1 MDTLFPK
8 VLQAVAG
15 ENFTVYLYF
24 NDGSVR
30 LYDAKPLLALGGVF
44 APLQDEAFFKS
55 RLTVLNDTAAWDVTG
70 DRDPGSCVDLDP
82 IELYESCPVVVD
94 PLESASRSAK
104 IRKNTGRSADLPVF
118 LFIYSAPAHTAE
130 CPPAPLPAHPHRRR
144 SAQHDRGSPTARPW
158 RAGGRCAR

>member
-15 ENFTVYLYF
+15 KDFTVYLYF

-44 APLQDEAFFKS
+44 APLQDEAFFKN

-70 DRDPGSCVDLDP
+70 DRTRAAVWTWTPSSCTR
-82 IELYESCPVVVD
+82 PV
-94 PLESASRSAK
+94 L
-104 IRKNTGRSADLPVF
+104 
-118 LFIYSAPAHTAE
+118 
-130 CPPAPLPAHPHRRR
+130 
-144 SAQHDRGSPTARPW
+144 W
-158 RAGGRCAR
+158 W

>member
-1 MDTLFPK
+1 MQRTHWIPKCEKSSKKKRKQEIFDYSAAFQNFILTKASLK

-15 ENFTVYLYF
+15 EDFTVYLYF

-30 LYDAKPLLALGGVF
+30 LYDAKPLLKLGGVF

-82 IELYESCPVVVD
+82 IELYENCPVVVD
-94 PLESASRSAK
+94 PLESAS
-104 IRKNTGRSADLPVF
+104 
-118 LFIYSAPAHTAE
+118 
-130 CPPAPLPAHPHRRR
+130 
-144 SAQHDRGSPTARPW
+144 
-158 RAGGRCAR
+158 

>member
-15 ENFTVYLYF
+15 EDFTVYLYF

-44 APLQDEAFFKS
+44 APLQDAAFFKS

-70 DRDPGSCVDLDP
+70 DRDPGSCVDLD
-82 IELYESCPVVVD
+82 LSCGCIPAGIGI
-94 PLESASRSAK
+94 L
-104 IRKNTGRSADLPVF
+104 IRKNTQKHGKIRRPSRV
-118 LFIYSAPAHTAE
+118 FIYSAPAHTAGY
-130 CPPAPLPAHPHRRR
+130 PPAPLPVHPHRRR
-144 SAQHDRGSPTARPW
+144 SARRGRGSPTARPW
-158 RAGGRCAR
+158 RAAARCVR

>member
-15 ENFTVYLYF
+15 EDFTVYLYF

-70 DRDPGSCVDLDP
+70 TGTRAAVWTWTPSSCTR
-82 IELYESCPVVVD
+82 PV
-94 PLESASRSAK
+94 L
-104 IRKNTGRSADLPVF
+104 
-118 LFIYSAPAHTAE
+118 
-130 CPPAPLPAHPHRRR
+130 
-144 SAQHDRGSPTARPW
+144 W
-158 RAGGRCAR
+158 W

>member
-15 ENFTVYLYF
+15 EDFTVYLYF

-70 DRDPGSCVDLDP
+70 FHQKRDIAVKNVYLFPFLSHKGHTTPKGEPANDHTTAYCRDDRHHG
-82 IELYESCPVVVD
+82 EF
-94 PLESASRSAK
+94 R
-104 IRKNTGRSADLPVF
+104 F
-118 LFIYSAPAHTAE
+118 LF
-130 CPPAPLPAHPHRRR
+130 
-144 SAQHDRGSPTARPW
+144 
-158 RAGGRCAR
+158 

>member
-15 ENFTVYLYF
+15 EDFTVYLYF
-24 NDGSVR
+24 ND
-30 LYDAKPLLALGGVF
+30 ALGGVF

-82 IELYESCPVVVD
+82 IELYETCPVVVD
-94 PLESASRSAK
+94 PLESAS
-104 IRKNTGRSADLPVF
+104 
-118 LFIYSAPAHTAE
+118 
-130 CPPAPLPAHPHRRR
+130 
-144 SAQHDRGSPTARPW
+144 
-158 RAGGRCAR
+158 

>member
-15 ENFTVYLYF
+15 EDFTVYLYF

-55 RLTVLNDTAAWDVTG
+55 RLTVLNDTAAWDVNG
-70 DRDPGSCVDLDP
+70 DRDPVKMRRIMVTVKHCDPYPAKQTDLRHNTSHLFNVS
-82 IELYESCPVVVD
+82 ISYFSKKVYILYPV
-94 PLESASRSAK
+94 LCS
-104 IRKNTGRSADLPVF
+104 
-118 LFIYSAPAHTAE
+118 
-130 CPPAPLPAHPHRRR
+130 
-144 SAQHDRGSPTARPW
+144 
-158 RAGGRCAR
+158 

>member
-55 RLTVLNDTAAWDVTG
+55 RLTVRAAVWTWT
-70 DRDPGSCVDLDP
+70 PSSCT
-82 IELYESCPVVVD
+82 SPV
-94 PLESASRSAK
+94 L
-104 IRKNTGRSADLPVF
+104 
-118 LFIYSAPAHTAE
+118 
-130 CPPAPLPAHPHRRR
+130 
-144 SAQHDRGSPTARPW
+144 W
-158 RAGGRCAR
+158 W

>member
-15 ENFTVYLYF
+15 EDFTVYLYF

-55 RLTVLNDTAAWDVTG
+55 RLTVLNDTAAWDVNG

-82 IELYESCPVVVD
+82 IEFVRDLPCGGRPAGIGI
-94 PLESASRSAK
+94 L
-104 IRKNTGRSADLPVF
+104 IRKNTQKHGKIRRPSRV
-118 LFIYSAPAHTAE
+118 FIYSAPAHNAE
-130 CPPAPLPAHPHRRR
+130 CPPAPLPVHPHRRR
-144 SAQHDRGSPTARPW
+144 SAQRGRGSPTARPW
-158 RAGGRCAR
+158 RAAARCVR